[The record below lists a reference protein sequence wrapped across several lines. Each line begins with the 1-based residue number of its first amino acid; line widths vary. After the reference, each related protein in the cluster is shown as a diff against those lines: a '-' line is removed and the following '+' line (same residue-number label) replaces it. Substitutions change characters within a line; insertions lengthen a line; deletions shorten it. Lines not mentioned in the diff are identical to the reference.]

1 MPFSQTDTFRR
12 GKQVF
17 WHRGFWGFL
26 CRGLTPDAPG
36 CLTFSWMPSVYK
48 SIIHYMDIKCLSSLQ
63 WMPLL
68 KKTIFCLA
76 LLGTT
81 TLNSCWEYCSTA
93 LNLFYKWEEGGQAI
107 TLGHFC
113 TLLRKHHST
122 VKCTWSQLC
131 RKHYS
136 FSLPWRWSESSPLAT
151 CICSV
156 WNWNRVGQS
165 IRYQIA
171 VELYLKDFEV
181 RKELIISK

>member
-1 MPFSQTDTFRR
+1 MLQDAWLSAGCP
-12 GKQVF
+12 
-17 WHRGFWGFL
+17 L
-26 CRGLTPDAPG
+26 CIKVSYTIWISNACPAYNG
-36 CLTFSWMPSVYK
+36 CHS
-48 SIIHYMDIKCLSSLQ
+48 
-63 WMPLL
+63 L
-68 KKTIFCLA
+68 KKPIFCLA

-151 CICSV
+151 CIFSV